1 MKQYIFDCNSC
12 RTRCDGKSKGIY
24 IFNNDV
30 KFSEERE
37 NKVIQQIN
45 TVDGFLAKKCEK
57 DGYPDIEVLHKPTGK
72 VFYIEIKVQRRTF
85 MAVKRL
91 LPEADLEP
99 SETLALNL
107 SDLLRY
113 FEIHEKDGAPVFI
126 LWCVLERPCVVPAG
140 ETRYFY
146 QNVELLKSIY
156 QKYYDKR
163 RFRRKSGYGD
173 VVDGQHKG
181 VVVNYHFSLNEFR
194 ELHLLELLNSM
205 K

>member
-1 MKQYIFDCNSC
+1 MKKYIYNCDDCTN
-12 RTRCDGKSKGIY
+12 RCDGKSKGIY

-30 KFSEERE
+30 QFSEERE

-45 TVDGFLAKKCEK
+45 TVEGYVAKKC
-57 DGYPDIEVLHKPTGK
+57 DTSGYPDIEVTYKPTGK
-72 VFYIEIKVQRRTF
+72 TFYIEIKVQRRTF
-85 MAVKRL
+85 MSVSRL
-91 LPEADLEP
+91 LPNADLVP

-113 FEIHEKDGAPVFI
+113 FEIKEKANAPIFI
-126 LWCVLERPCVVPAG
+126 LWCVLERPCVVPSG
-140 ETRYFY
+140 KTRYFY
-146 QNVELLKSIY
+146 QNVDVLQSIY
-156 QKYYDKR
+156 EKYRDKR

-194 ELHLLELLNSM
+194 ELHLHELLNST